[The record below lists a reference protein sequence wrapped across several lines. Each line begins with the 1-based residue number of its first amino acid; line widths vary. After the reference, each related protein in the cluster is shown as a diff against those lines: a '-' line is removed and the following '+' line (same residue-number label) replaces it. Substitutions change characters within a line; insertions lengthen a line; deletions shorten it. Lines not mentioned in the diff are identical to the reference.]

1 MPTFLNSGDN
11 IKTPGVPIAHA
22 SIQALTHSL
31 IFGGN
36 CPLLIAV
43 TKKDTI
49 PVITVAMRI
58 DEIIVA
64 VVCLNNFLFK

>member
-1 MPTFLNSGDN
+1 
-11 IKTPGVPIAHA
+11 
-22 SIQALTHSL
+22 
-31 IFGGN
+31 
-36 CPLLIAV
+36 V

-64 VVCLNNFLFK
+64 VVCLNNVYLNKK